1 MSQNSYGPTSGL
13 AVFVAAMFAV
23 AVATIA
29 ALDRVGVPDTIV
41 QGLGPILVIISLAV
55 VGVGARGADLA
66 SFVAARRGVP
76 VIYGA
81 LGLPAVVAGIVL
93 CLDNGLAAPFDA
105 SAIVAGVALGAIGY
119 GPLIRRFGATSAND
133 IVATRFSG
141 SHLPI
146 LSTVVTFMSAALTAL
161 GGYRMAVAAVEPL
174 ALNRLWAE
182 VVVATVLAV
191 TVVPGGLAGVIWCA
205 AASAGE
211 IGAIIIFGFATGWL
225 HAPAPGDS
233 IAALAQSFSLA
244 SPQSLVPSVAAALAV
259 AGSIALQPQSI
270 ASRSAKSAVR
280 AGIVGTALCVA
291 SVATATA
298 PSFPF
303 PIDLRQLAAN
313 PVANSLASAVML
325 ASALTLARA
334 GVYAASRAFGLALAD
349 PPRPFPPP
357 ASVRL
362 ARMRGAQLAV
372 VIGCAIC
379 DSKGLLDARTA
390 LVDAMALS
398 LALTTPLVALAAVRR
413 VGPVSASVGIVAAL
427 AVIAYRMAPTTLPPG
442 APVTI
447 DDALLAAA
455 AMFVAGA
462 LASLVAP
469 RRGPAPTPDKFDPYA
484 SGSG

>member
-1 MSQNSYGPTSGL
+1 MSQNSHGPTSGL
-13 AVFVAAMFAV
+13 AVFVAATFAL

-29 ALDRVGVPDTIV
+29 ALDRVGVPDKIV
-41 QGLGPILVIISLAV
+41 QALGPILALFSLAV
-55 VGVGARGADLA
+55 VGVGARSADLA

-81 LGLPAVVAGIVL
+81 LGLPAVVAGMLL
-93 CLDNGLAAPFDA
+93 CLDNDLAAPVGA

-141 SHLPI
+141 THLPI
-146 LSTVVTFMSAALTAL
+146 LSAIVTFMSAALTAL
-161 GGYRMAVAAVEPL
+161 AGYRMAVAAVEPL
-174 ALNRLWAE
+174 ALNRLWAG
-182 VVVATVLAV
+182 VVVAAVLAV
-191 TVVPGGLAGVIWCA
+191 SVVPGGLAGVIWCA
-205 AASAGE
+205 AGSAGE
-211 IGAIIIFGFATGWL
+211 IGAIIVFGFATGWL
-225 HAPAPGDS
+225 HAPAPGDW
-233 IAALAQSFSLA
+233 IAASAHPFSQA
-244 SPQSLVPSVAAALAV
+244 SPQSLVPSAAATLAV
-259 AGSIALQPQSI
+259 AGYFALQPQSI

-280 AGIVGTALCVA
+280 AGIAGTALCVA
-291 SVATATA
+291 SVVMATA
-298 PSFPF
+298 PNFPL

-313 PVANSLASAVML
+313 PVAVSLTSAVML
-325 ASALTLARA
+325 ASALTLARV
-334 GVYAASRAFGLALAD
+334 GVHASSRAFGLALAD

-362 ARMRGAQLAV
+362 ARMRGTQLAV

-390 LVDAMALS
+390 LADAMALS
-398 LALTTPLVALAAVRR
+398 LALTTPLVALAAIGR

-427 AVIAYRMAPTTLPPG
+427 AVIAYRLAPTTLPG
-442 APVTI
+442 APVAL

-462 LASLVAP
+462 LTSLVAP
-469 RRGPAPTPDKFDPYA
+469 RRGPAPTPDEFDPYA